1 MYKEINFSEF
11 VDEFIKAGREN
22 QFTYAGKVALYE
34 YLIDTEESSET
45 PVILDIIGLCCD
57 FTEYATEEEAKEDYY
72 LDEDEDLSDYT
83 VVIPVD
89 DSRIIIQ
96 NF

>member
-11 VDEFIKAGREN
+11 VDEFIKAEREN

-34 YLIDTEESSET
+34 YLMDTEESSET

-72 LDEDEDLSDYT
+72 LNEDEDLSDYT